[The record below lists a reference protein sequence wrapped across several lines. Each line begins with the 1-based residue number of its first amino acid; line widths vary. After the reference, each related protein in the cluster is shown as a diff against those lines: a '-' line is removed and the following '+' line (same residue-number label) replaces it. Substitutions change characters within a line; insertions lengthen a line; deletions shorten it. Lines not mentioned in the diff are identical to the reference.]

1 MDGCAMTYKNVKRAF
16 VIAGHKKSISL
27 EEIVWN
33 SLKDIAIRRD
43 MTLFDLLTNIAST
56 KYQGNLSSAIRL
68 FILNFY
74 HEQLEL
80 QHRHNNIQAALR
92 SHIQAVH

>member
-1 MDGCAMTYKNVKRAF
+1 M
-16 VIAGHKKSISL
+16 IAGRKKSISL
-27 EEIVWN
+27 EDIVWN
-33 SLKDIAIRRD
+33 SLKDIASRRD
-43 MTLFDLLTNIAST
+43 MALFELLTNIAST
-56 KYQGNLSSAIRL
+56 KIQGNLSSAIRL